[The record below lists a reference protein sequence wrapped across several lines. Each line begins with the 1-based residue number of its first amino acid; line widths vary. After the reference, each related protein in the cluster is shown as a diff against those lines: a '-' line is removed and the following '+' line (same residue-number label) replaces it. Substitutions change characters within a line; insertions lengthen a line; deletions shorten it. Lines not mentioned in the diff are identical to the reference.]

1 MKTMKK
7 SNQLILIAT
16 LTLCMLLTLFVP
28 STNVNAAS
36 KRTKAL
42 TAYRNFMEK
51 RTSYYDQFA
60 LIYYNNDST
69 PDLFYNNYIDTA
81 VYTYKKGKLVCL
93 YKNSASG
100 VYSSYYPRKRMLI
113 GSYAHMGQSTE
124 TYYRSSGACL
134 SKSQG
139 LGIRK
144 SIYNKISGYSYKSI
158 SKSTFNKTLK
168 KYVGSKKKKKIK
180 NYRNTAA
187 NRNKVLK

>member
-1 MKTMKK
+1 MKK
-7 SNQLILIAT
+7 TLKKLSSIFLAVILCFSIAA
-16 LTLCMLLTLFVP
+16 P
-28 STNVNAAS
+28 AQAAGN
-36 KRTKAL
+36 RTKMM
-42 TAYRNFMEK
+42 TAYRKFMEK

-69 PDLFYNNYIDTA
+69 PDLFYNNYVNTA

-100 VYSSYYPRKRMLI
+100 VYSYYYPKKRMLI
-113 GSYAHMGQSTE
+113 GSYAHMGQSTD

-139 LGIRK
+139 YGIRK
-144 SIYNKISGYSYKSI
+144 PIYNKISGYSYKTI

-168 KYVGSKKKKKIK
+168 KYIGSKKKKKIK
-180 NYRNTAA
+180 NYRSTTT
-187 NRNKVLK
+187 NRNKFLK

>member
-1 MKTMKK
+1 MKK
-7 SNQLILIAT
+7 TLKRLSSILLAFI
-16 LTLCMLLTLFVP
+16 LCFSMAMPTQ
-28 STNVNAAS
+28 AAG
-36 KRTKAL
+36 KRAKRM

-51 RTSYYDQFA
+51 KTGSYDHFA

-69 PDLFYNNYIDTA
+69 PDLFYNNYVDTA

-100 VYSSYYPRKRMLI
+100 VYSFYYPKKKVLV
-113 GSYAHMGQSTE
+113 GSYAHVGQSTDS
-124 TYYRSSGACL
+124 YYLSSKTRI

-139 LGIRK
+139 YGISK
-144 SIYNKISGYSYKSI
+144 PIYSRISGYSYKTI
-158 SKSTFNKTLK
+158 SKSTFDKTLK

-180 NYRNTAA
+180 NYSNTAT